1 MCLCAFSFLHARVVW
16 SLFFMCVFIV
26 FVFVLALCGFF
37 VGCLIFVI
45 VIDVVDVLKYFSML
59 FIRVL
64 GH

>member
-37 VGCLIFVI
+37 VCCLIFVI
-45 VIDVVDVLKYFSML
+45 VIDVVDVLKYFSLL

-64 GH
+64 CH